1 MATITATLG
10 DGAGLKETHDQV
22 RVDVHGG
29 GGDHQPGGVGG
40 GDSAKSNVE
49 NRPLNPRVRGEVYAL
64 TGGGDKL
71 LSRELTG
78 RLAGDEHNPLSGV
91 VTGRLSDKLLQC
103 SLAAAD
109 EEAAGQ
115 TQKEE
120 PCHPLTYE

>member
-1 MATITATLG
+1 MHRLPHSKEDKLWKASKAIITVALG
-10 DGAGLKETHDQV
+10 DEAGLEETHDQG
-22 RVDVHGG
+22 RLDAHGG
-29 GGDHQPGGVGG
+29 GGDHQ
-40 GDSAKSNVE
+40 
-49 NRPLNPRVRGEVYAL
+49 PLNPRVRGEVYAL
-64 TGGGDKL
+64 TDGGDKL

-78 RLAGDEHNPLSGV
+78 KLAGDDHNPLGGV

-103 SLAAAD
+103 SRAAAA